1 MNKIILLLLFPFCA
15 IAQHEFKAVDSKIVW
30 QQVFADS
37 VSAQD
42 YIKHINTTLSQQIP
56 AQLNTDY
63 ISGQTTYMD
72 LIDDKSSLSAFY
84 RMPIKFDYLVEFKDH
99 QYRVTV
105 RNIAFKGIS
114 VSIYGV
120 TDDAD
125 TYIDKSMIRSRD
137 GELRKNNMSQNV
149 LTRLDIAFKKLFTH
163 QTVAGW

>member
-1 MNKIILLLLFPFCA
+1 
-15 IAQHEFKAVDSKIVW
+15 
-30 QQVFADS
+30 
-37 VSAQD
+37 
-42 YIKHINTTLSQQIP
+42 
-56 AQLNTDY
+56 
-63 ISGQTTYMD
+63 
-72 LIDDKSSLSAFY
+72 
-84 RMPIKFDYLVEFKDH
+84 
-99 QYRVTV
+99 VTV

-125 TYIDKSMIRSRD
+125 TYIDKSMIRTRD